1 MIAMAPTFVAAI
13 SDRSKEKLRSFSIAF
28 LNFAGAFPF
37 LLDLVTTN
45 HTIDFA
51 LKTVSQPATIVIIY
65 ASAGI
70 GYLIN
75 WAVVGIVANIMVQ
88 KAEKRVNAIE
98 DRKAALKEQWGPEV
112 TGDVKL
118 DEDGFPIEMDS
129 IRPPA

>member
-1 MIAMAPTFVAAI
+1 
-13 SDRSKEKLRSFSIAF
+13 
-28 LNFAGAFPF
+28 
-37 LLDLVTTN
+37 
-45 HTIDFA
+45 
-51 LKTVSQPATIVIIY
+51 
-65 ASAGI
+65 
-70 GYLIN
+70 
-75 WAVVGIVANIMVQ
+75 MVQ